1 MNKCIGIQ
9 LRRCSPKL
17 GQTFTNV
24 NKQLLSPECQA
35 AGPTTVLKESPF
47 TSVLSLCGLP
57 LGGEIIVQMLKI
69 KETGSDME
77 KATIGI
83 VRDLIPVG
91 CG

>member
-1 MNKCIGIQ
+1 MIKCIGIQ

-35 AGPTTVLKESPF
+35 AGPTTVLKKSPL
-47 TSVLSLCGLP
+47 TSVLTLCGLP
-57 LGGEIIVQMLKI
+57 LGGEIFVQISKF
-69 KETGSDME
+69 KETGSDRE
-77 KATIGI
+77 QPTIGI
-83 VRDLIPVG
+83 VRDLIPVV

>member
-35 AGPTTVLKESPF
+35 AGPTTVLKVSRF
-47 TSVLSLCGLP
+47 TSVLTLCGLP
-57 LGGEIIVQMLKI
+57 LGGEIFAIISKI
-69 KETGSDME
+69 KETGSDRE
-77 KATIGI
+77 QATNGI
-83 VRDLIPVG
+83 VRDLIPVV

>member
-9 LRRCSPKL
+9 LRRCSPRL

-35 AGPTTVLKESPF
+35 AGPTTKLKESPF
-47 TSVLSLCGLP
+47 NSVLTLCGLS
-57 LGGEIIVQMLKI
+57 LGGEILVQILKI
-69 KETGSDME
+69 NETGSDKE
-77 KATIGI
+77 QATIGI

>member
-9 LRRCSPKL
+9 LRRCSPNL

-24 NKQLLSPECQA
+24 NKQLLSPECHA

-47 TSVLSLCGLP
+47 TSVLTLCGLP
-57 LGGEIIVQMLKI
+57 LGGEMFVQILKLN
-69 KETGSDME
+69 ETGSE
-77 KATIGI
+77 REQAISGI